1 MKRRLTRGPIEL
13 PDLLG
18 VGVLQELIQV
28 VLRRGLVIVPP
39 VPKENC
45 SWWINLQGGYK
56 EMSSILVNHA
66 IANPIRSDP
75 DFLPIP
81 DLESR
86 IRIRNTDY
94 KIVIYPLNSFD
105 KIQTLKIKII

>member
-1 MKRRLTRGPIEL
+1 MFRIRDVYPGSRN
-13 PDLLG
+13 
-18 VGVLQELIQV
+18 
-28 VLRRGLVIVPP
+28 P
-39 VPKENC
+39 VPTFFQPVSRIRIKEYKYFNPEIWFLNSRKYDPGC
-45 SWWINLQGGYK
+45 S
-56 EMSSILVNHA
+56 SR
-66 IANPIRSDP
+66 IRIPDSDP

-94 KIVIYPLNSFD
+94 KIVIDPLNFFD